1 MSRKTKK
8 PAEQEISI
16 RQDVVRSGATGQS
29 FDLMLRF
36 TNNALQP
43 ELYMDELVKL
53 VLEGLLEN
61 YGEIVV
67 KINWWADGLQVI
79 VPNSLPIDDF
89 ANASVTSQEAR
100 TEVIEQK

>member
-8 PAEQEISI
+8 PAEVSI
-16 RQDVVRSGATGQS
+16 RQDVVRGDVTGQS
-29 FDLMLRF
+29 FDIMLRF
-36 TNNALQP
+36 TNNAIQP

-89 ANASVTSQEAR
+89 ANTSVTSQEAR
-100 TEVIEQK
+100 TEAIKQK